1 MSLSERKNRIT
12 RFLQVSLDLAN
23 AADEGVE
30 DHPYWEECN
39 MGCRA
44 LSGYLRQGVKCVIDL
59 QSDYYRQ
66 KENEKYARMSNDSAR
81 DFLKDIFGDRDI
93 DSLNDELKTKL
104 KNYVQHLYDEW
115 DEEDE

>member
-23 AADEGVE
+23 AADEGSE

-66 KENEKYARMSNDSAR
+66 KANEKYAMMSNDSAR

-115 DEEDE
+115 EAEYE